1 VEPTQTGPHPR
12 GCDPVVLRCVV
23 AERLSPAAEAP
34 AAAHQVAEVPLAV
47 VAGRAGIAPA
57 RAGRWSRAGSG
68 TRQRF
73 TELFLRHLAQQSA
86 LEHPGAIHIDVAAQP
101 LATADVSVLVAAS
114 DIELLTLAGRRG
126 HQALLRPVGV
136 VEHIQVRDYARIRPW
151 CRGNRILAK
160 NALSIETVYRW
171 RAKRP
176 RDGCLSVL
184 RQHVEPS
191 RPKRRS
197 DHRHCRARWRRRRR
211 GFPGNRQ
218 RLGRWRVCSGGRREG
233 DRRSDCK

>member
-34 AAAHQVAEVPLAV
+34 SAAHQVSEVPPAELHQP
-47 VAGRAGIAPA
+47 GRNVGP
-57 RAGRWSRAGSG
+57 GRGSG

-86 LEHPGAIHIDVAAQP
+86 LEHPGAIHIDVTAEP
-101 LATADVSVLVAAS
+101 LATADVSVLFAGS

-126 HQALLRPVGV
+126 DEALLRPVGV
-136 VEHIQVRDYARIRPW
+136 VEHIQVGHYARIRPW

-160 NALSIETVYRW
+160 NAFSIETVYRW

-184 RQHVEPS
+184 CQHVEPS
-191 RPKRRS
+191 RPKRCP